1 MTGISAVCGSALSW
15 REAPEPSI
23 SGMPRSATIR
33 SRRSRRAEGQG
44 GVAVGRLEGLVALA
58 GQYLDHDTAVV
69 RVVLGEQHALCH
81 PAELLSAEVPHA
93 EQHGAAGEYQEPVG
107 GRDGGALLVECE
119 APGDVEERAARRGGA
134 HPERP
139 SDREAPRTRDPY
151 PARGDHDASEIQG
164 AADVEQ
170 PVHAEEPDAGERLA
184 HHQVALHE
192 RERRGRCRSEERRVG
207 KEGGSRWLTD
217 QDKNKG

>member
-1 MTGISAVCGSALSW
+1 EVETLPAGRGPG
-15 REAPEPSI
+15 R
-23 SGMPRSATIR
+23 SG
-33 SRRSRRAEGQG
+33 RRP
-44 GVAVGRLEGLVALA
+44 RLEGLVALA

-164 AADVEQ
+164 AA
-170 PVHAEEPDAGERLA
+170 EPDRAGDVRA
-184 HHQVALHE
+184 
-192 RERRGRCRSEERRVG
+192 GCRAEPEERRDAGRPIAADERLEGAPPATRARLEAEEGARRVG
-207 KEGGSRWLTD
+207 WSRRRAGAPRAPGRRGKRAVVGGA
-217 QDKNKG
+217 GPA

>member
-1 MTGISAVCGSALSW
+1 MTGISAVFGSALSW

-58 GQYLDHDTAVV
+58 CQYLDHTLTTITAVV

-107 GRDGGALLVECE
+107 GRNGGALLVECE
-119 APGDVEERAARRGGA
+119 APGDVEERAA
-134 HPERP
+134 
-139 SDREAPRTRDPY
+139 
-151 PARGDHDASEIQG
+151 
-164 AADVEQ
+164 
-170 PVHAEEPDAGERLA
+170 
-184 HHQVALHE
+184 
-192 RERRGRCRSEERRVG
+192 
-207 KEGGSRWLTD
+207 
-217 QDKNKG
+217 